1 MSSKRFF
8 SSTGVRTGAAVL
20 LLASLAGGLMQT
32 AHAQTKIRGGVA
44 SYNEALLPVITAQ
57 EKGYFKDEKIEV
69 ELVNF
74 KGGGPAVQAF
84 VGGSVELCF
93 CAADHTLR
101 LRNRNLP
108 TIILLGLDDRH
119 SYALVTKASS
129 PYKTLADMKGKT
141 LGITAPGSLT
151 DNTLRYSIT
160 ELKLEPDR
168 DFTIIGVGGGA
179 PMQAAIDSG
188 RIEAGMVILSEIEF
202 MMQKPGVYRIVQDYR
217 DLPYPSYAALALESW
232 VEKNPEAARGFNRA
246 MRKAMT
252 ELAKDPALGPAM
264 AKKMYP
270 HYSDQL
276 AAQAAKTAI
285 SRMPKNGLM
294 DAGTIKNLNAIVTA
308 TDRTLKPVTVSD
320 VVKPNL

>member
-1 MSSKRFF
+1 MSSARFF
-8 SSTGVRTGAAVL
+8 SKLTVVAGAAAVL
-20 LLASLAGGLMQT
+20 LVWLAAGLVQPVE
-32 AHAQTKIRGGVA
+32 AQTKIRGGVA
-44 SYNEALLPVITAQ
+44 AYNEALLPVITAQ
-57 EKGYFKDEKIEV
+57 EKGYFRDEKVEV

-93 CAADHTLR
+93 CAADHAVR

-119 SYALVTKASS
+119 SYALVGKAAA
-129 PYKTLADMKGKT
+129 PYKSLADLKGRT
-141 LGITAPGSLT
+141 LGITAPGSFT
-151 DNTLRYSIT
+151 DNTLRHSII
-160 ELKLEPDR
+160 ELKLEPDQ
-168 DFTIIGVGGGA
+168 DFKIVGVGGGA

-188 RIEAGMVILSEIEF
+188 RIDAGMVILSEIEF
-202 MMQKPGVYRIVQDYR
+202 MMQKQGVYRIVQDYR
-217 DLPYPSYAALALESW
+217 DMPYPSYAALALESW
-232 VEKNPEAARGFNRA
+232 VDKNPEAARGFNRA
-246 MRKAMT
+246 MRKAMA
-252 ELAKDPALGPAM
+252 ELARDPALGVAM

-294 DAGTIKNLNAIVTA
+294 DAGAIKNLNGIMLSA
-308 TDRTLKPVTVSD
+308 DKSLKPVSVSD